1 VLRSNDTVIS
11 EKGDE
16 PATWIV
22 LALGIERP
30 ATMKDSA
37 STSLAGARPARFA
50 VARQHIVY
58 WRDGPWTFISQLTGI
73 TTL

>member
-1 VLRSNDTVIS
+1 MIRSSDAGTS
-11 EKGDE
+11 EAGDE

-22 LALGIERP
+22 LALCREHR

-37 STSLAGARPARFA
+37 SMSLAGARPAKSA

-58 WRDGPWTFISQLTGI
+58 WRDEPWTFISRLTGI
-73 TTL
+73 TTQ